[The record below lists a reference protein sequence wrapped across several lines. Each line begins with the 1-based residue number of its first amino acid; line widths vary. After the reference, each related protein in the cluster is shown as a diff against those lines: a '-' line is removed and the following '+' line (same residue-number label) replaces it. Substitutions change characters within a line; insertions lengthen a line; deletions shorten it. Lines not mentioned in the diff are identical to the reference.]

1 MKAFVYEGAK
11 TVPLRE
17 VAEPSLKN
25 GFVKIKVAYAG
36 MCGGDMNVYNGTHP
50 RAKAPLVMGHEASG
64 TIVEGHPNL
73 AAGAPVAINP
83 LITCGECV
91 PCKTGDEHV
100 CQKLGLHGIDADG
113 MMADYTLVRA
123 CRVLPLPDGLSLKSG
138 ALAEPVAVVVHAI
151 RDTGYL
157 PGDNALIFGAGP
169 IGLAL
174 ALALRAFGCT
184 NLAIVEVN
192 DHRREFGAKLGFDT
206 INPKTQDVTEEV
218 LKRTAGNGAD
228 HVFDCAGHQSVVDLL
243 PRVVKIRGKI
253 VVVAHY
259 KKKPE
264 FDFLLGMFK
273 EFSIQFVR
281 VYRDRD
287 FEIAIS
293 LLAKEKEFEKLVTHV
308 LQPKQ
313 VQDGFDMMQDTS
325 TTAVKI
331 LYDFM
336 GENKYAKH

>member
-11 TVPLRE
+11 TVLLRE
-17 VAEPSLKN
+17 VAEPSLKE
-25 GFVKIKVAYAG
+25 GFVKIKVAYSG
-36 MCGGDMNVYNGTHP
+36 MCGGDMSVYNGTHP

-64 TIVEGHPNL
+64 IIVDRHPHL
-73 AAGAPVAINP
+73 AAGTPVTINP
-83 LITCGECV
+83 LITCGVCV
-91 PCKTGDEHV
+91 PCKTGNEHV

-113 MMADYTLVRA
+113 MMAEYTLARA
-123 CRVLPLPDGLSLKSG
+123 DRVLPLPEGLSLKTG
-138 ALAEPVAVVVHAI
+138 ALVEPVAVVVHAI
-151 RDTGYL
+151 RDTGYQ

-192 DHRREFGAKLGFDT
+192 DNRREFGAKLGFDT
-206 INPKTQDVTEEV
+206 INPKTQDVTQEV
-218 LKRTAGNGAD
+218 LRRTARNGAD
-228 HVFDCAGHQSVVDLL
+228 YVFDCAGHQSVADLL
-243 PRVVKIRGKI
+243 PGVVRIRGKI
-253 VVVAHY
+253 VVLALY
-259 KKKPE
+259 KKKAE
-264 FDFLLGMFK
+264 FDLLSGIFK
-273 EFSIQFVR
+273 EFSVLFVR

-293 LLAKEKEFEKLVTHV
+293 LLAKEKGFEQLVTHV

-313 VQDGFDMMQDTS
+313 VQDGFDMMLDTS

-336 GENKYAKH
+336 EENK